1 MKDFISKHKTLIL
14 SVFLLILIVWVYL
27 RVIFVNFRILQSHQ
41 EGEKLLAF
49 LGIWVV
55 ALFLYEKVGY
65 YKAHPIYARALTFLI
80 ASCIIKS
87 SNCIETL
94 LIYKQN
100 YNQLGY
106 IYQKSKGS
114 NTRGYHPYEVLL
126 EINDT
131 LKEWK
136 EVELK
141 IFKQLN
147 IGDTL
152 IIKVSSQG
160 GLYIKDLFPTHEKI
174 ERYKVPQHYVNGKLQ
189 GKPSYEQYSAAMR
202 DSMLRHSHKQ
212 VGYVYE
218 KTDDE
223 YYRHLVKVGINAE
236 HTTTHEFYE
245 TDRNYT
251 KVYKRLHVGDA
262 VILQVA
268 DSLPEINRVL
278 CWQPDENDIANYA
291 TYEAIKDYSNCS
303 KEFEKEKLLNSHNRK
318 AIVYDKYEDGH
329 VGAYLEVGIDE
340 KHVRTYMFKTYSK
353 DFKQIYQ
360 VVNVGDTVIAQVSD
374 EIPQLNRVINWQTTT
389 DGEKDNHLQDE
400 YTYVTIANVKSK
412 KTREEYLGRS
422 YRKGTFYYVKLKIG
436 NKIETNYVKIKSTR
450 HRQIFESLHE
460 GDSVLVKM
468 TEGKTK
474 TVSVLDWQPTREEI
488 EKYKRPVRLI
498 E

>member
-1 MKDFISKHKTLIL
+1 MI
-14 SVFLLILIVWVYL
+14 
-27 RVIFVNFRILQSHQ
+27 
-41 EGEKLLAF
+41 
-49 LGIWVV
+49 
-55 ALFLYEKVGY
+55 
-65 YKAHPIYARALTFLI
+65 PIYV
-80 ASCIIKS
+80 
-87 SNCIETL
+87 ETIL
-94 LIYKQN
+94 WVNDYYVQI
-100 YNQLGY
+100 GY
-106 IYQKSKGS
+106 ITGKYDNHGRHSGRDCFIKVSTNNKRGS
-114 NTRGYHPYEVLL
+114 L
-126 EINDT
+126 
-131 LKEWK
+131 
-136 EVELK
+136 EVEIEDYDK
-141 IFKQLN
+141 IE
-147 IGDTL
+147 IGDTIL
-152 IIKVSSQG
+152 LDVSSRG
-160 GLYIKDLFPTHEKI
+160 GIYIHKLFPTHEKI

-189 GKPSYEQYSAAMR
+189 EKPSYEQYSAAVR
-202 DSMLRHSHKQ
+202 DSVLRHSHKQ

-223 YYRHLVKVGINAE
+223 YYRHLVKVGIDAE

-278 CWQPDENDIANYA
+278 CWQPDGNDIANYA

-303 KEFEKEKLLNSHNRK
+303 KEFETEKLLNLHNRK
-318 AIVYDKYEDGH
+318 AIVYDKYEDEH

-353 DFKQIYQ
+353 EFKQIYQ
-360 VVNVGDTVIAQVSD
+360 VVNVGDMVIAQVSD
-374 EIPQLNRVINWQTTT
+374 EIPQLNRVVNWQTTI

-436 NKIETNYVKIKSTR
+436 NKMETNYVKIKSTR

-488 EKYKRPVRLI
+488 EKYKRSVRLI

>member
-1 MKDFISKHKTLIL
+1 MPIMKNSVKTKINITVLVLLIIWQYVIAVFPSIVAFSYLNTLSCRVIVFMVSCVLLVYISNRLR
-14 SVFLLILIVWVYL
+14 VFLLMSVLLFIIENLI
-27 RVIFVNFRILQSHQ
+27 
-41 EGEKLLAF
+41 
-49 LGIWVV
+49 
-55 ALFLYEKVGY
+55 
-65 YKAHPIYARALTFLI
+65 PIYV
-80 ASCIIKS
+80 
-87 SNCIETL
+87 ETIL
-94 LIYKQN
+94 WVNDYYVQI
-100 YNQLGY
+100 GY
-106 IYQKSKGS
+106 ITGKYDNHGRRSGRDCFIKVSTNNKRGS
-114 NTRGYHPYEVLL
+114 L
-126 EINDT
+126 
-131 LKEWK
+131 
-136 EVELK
+136 EVEIEDYDK
-141 IFKQLN
+141 IE
-147 IGDTL
+147 IGDTIL
-152 IIKVSSQG
+152 LDVSSRG
-160 GLYIKDLFPTHEKI
+160 GIYIHKLFPTHEKI

-189 GKPSYEQYSAAMR
+189 EKPSYEQYSAAVR

-251 KVYKRLHVGDA
+251 KVYKRLHVGDT

-278 CWQPDENDIANYA
+278 CWQPAENEITDYANYEELA
-291 TYEAIKDYSNCS
+291 DYSNCS

-353 DFKQIYQ
+353 EFKQIYQ

-374 EIPQLNRVINWQTTT
+374 EIPQLNRVINWQTTI

-412 KTREEYLGRS
+412 ESREEYLGRS
-422 YRKGTFYYVKLKIG
+422 YRKGTFYYVKLRIG
-436 NKIETNYVKIKSTR
+436 NKMETDYLKIRSTR

-460 GDSVLVKM
+460 RDSVLVKM
-468 TEGKTK
+468 TEGKAK
-474 TVSVLDWQPTREEI
+474 TVSVVDWQPTPEEI
-488 EKYKRPVRLI
+488 EKYKNPVRLI
-498 E
+498 EKNR

>member
-1 MKDFISKHKTLIL
+1 MKNSVKTKINITVLVLLIIWQYVIAVFPSIVAFSYLNTLSCRVIVFMVSCVLLVYISNRLR
-14 SVFLLILIVWVYL
+14 VFLLMSVLLFIIENLI
-27 RVIFVNFRILQSHQ
+27 
-41 EGEKLLAF
+41 
-49 LGIWVV
+49 
-55 ALFLYEKVGY
+55 
-65 YKAHPIYARALTFLI
+65 PIYV
-80 ASCIIKS
+80 
-87 SNCIETL
+87 ETIL
-94 LIYKQN
+94 WVNDYYVQI
-100 YNQLGY
+100 GY
-106 IYQKSKGS
+106 ITGKYDNHGRRSGRDCFIKVSTNNKRGS
-114 NTRGYHPYEVLL
+114 L
-126 EINDT
+126 
-131 LKEWK
+131 
-136 EVELK
+136 EVEIEDYDK
-141 IFKQLN
+141 IE
-147 IGDTL
+147 IGDTIL
-152 IIKVSSQG
+152 LDVSSRG
-160 GLYIKDLFPTHEKI
+160 GIYIHKLFPTHEKI

-189 GKPSYEQYSAAMR
+189 EKPSYEQYSAAVR

-251 KVYKRLHVGDA
+251 KVYKRLHVGDT

-278 CWQPDENDIANYA
+278 CWQPAENEITDYANYEELA
-291 TYEAIKDYSNCS
+291 DYSNCS

-318 AIVYDKYEDGH
+318 TIVYDKYEDGH

-353 DFKQIYQ
+353 EFKQIYQ

-374 EIPQLNRVINWQTTT
+374 EIPQLNRVINWQTTI

-412 KTREEYLGRS
+412 ESREEYLGRS
-422 YRKGTFYYVKLKIG
+422 YRKGTFYYVKLRIG
-436 NKIETNYVKIKSTR
+436 NKMETDYLKIRSTR

-460 GDSVLVKM
+460 RDSVLVKM
-468 TEGKTK
+468 TEGKAK
-474 TVSVLDWQPTREEI
+474 TVSVVDWQPTPEEI
-488 EKYKRPVRLI
+488 EKYKNPVRLI
-498 E
+498 EKNR

>member
-1 MKDFISKHKTLIL
+1 MRVSNRGHIS
-14 SVFLLILIVWVYL
+14 
-27 RVIFVNFRILQSHQ
+27 
-41 EGEKLLAF
+41 E
-49 LGIWVV
+49 
-55 ALFLYEKVGY
+55 
-65 YKAHPIYARALTFLI
+65 
-80 ASCIIKS
+80 
-87 SNCIETL
+87 
-94 LIYKQN
+94 
-100 YNQLGY
+100 
-106 IYQKSKGS
+106 
-114 NTRGYHPYEVLL
+114 
-126 EINDT
+126 
-131 LKEWK
+131 
-136 EVELK
+136 
-141 IFKQLN
+141 
-147 IGDTL
+147 
-152 IIKVSSQG
+152 
-160 GLYIKDLFPTHEKI
+160 KDLFPSHEKI
-174 ERYKVPQHYVNGKLQ
+174 ERHKVPQHYVNGKLQ
-189 GKPSYEQYSAAMR
+189 GKPSYEQYSAVVR

-223 YYRHLVKVGINAE
+223 YYRHLVKVGIDAE

-278 CWQPDENDIANYA
+278 CWQPDGNDIANYA

-303 KEFEKEKLLNSHNRK
+303 KEFETEKLLNSHNRK

-353 DFKQIYQ
+353 EFKQIYQ

-374 EIPQLNRVINWQTTT
+374 EIPQLNRVVNWQTTT

-412 KTREEYLGRS
+412 ETREEYLGRS

-474 TVSVLDWQPTREEI
+474 TVSVLDWQPTPKEI
-488 EKYKRPVRLI
+488 EKYKRPVKLL
-498 E
+498 EKD

>member
-1 MKDFISKHKTLIL
+1 MKEINRFIENH
-14 SVFLLILIVWVYL
+14 IVIL
-27 RVIFVNFRILQSHQ
+27 RVIVIVLLIANTALFFLSCLYPQLYSWLVLISLSLIGVFFC
-41 EGEKLLAF
+41 KLLSRWALLAIPF
-49 LGIWVV
+49 MLVYYSLINWGTALITAHLLKNRKCEIEVV
-55 ALFLYEKVGY
+55 RNLHHTNGSD
-65 YKAHPIYARALTFLI
+65 PIYYVYVDKKVSAYYTDR
-80 ASCIIKS
+80 KS
-87 SNCIETL
+87 
-94 LIYKQN
+94 
-100 YNQLGY
+100 
-106 IYQKSKGS
+106 YQK
-114 NTRGYHPYEVLL
+114 
-126 EINDT
+126 
-131 LKEWK
+131 LK
-136 EVELK
+136 
-141 IFKQLN
+141 
-147 IGDTL
+147 IGDT
-152 IIKVSSQG
+152 IIMMYS
-160 GLYIKDLFPTHEKI
+160 IKHPNINEFQALTPSHEKI
-174 ERYKVPQHYVNGKLQ
+174 ERHKVPQHYVNGKLQ
-189 GKPSYEQYSAAMR
+189 EKPSYEQYSAAVR
-202 DSMLRHSHKQ
+202 DSVLRHSHKQ

-223 YYRHLVKVGINAE
+223 YYRHLVKVGIDAE

-278 CWQPDENDIANYA
+278 CWQPDGNDIANYA

-303 KEFEKEKLLNSHNRK
+303 KEFETEKLLNSHNRK
-318 AIVYDKYEDGH
+318 AIVYDKYEDEH

-353 DFKQIYQ
+353 EFKQIYQ
-360 VVNVGDTVIAQVSD
+360 VVNVGDMVIAQVSD
-374 EIPQLNRVINWQTTT
+374 EIPQLNRVVNWQTTI
-389 DGEKDNHLQDE
+389 DGEKGNHLQDE

-474 TVSVLDWQPTREEI
+474 TVRVLNWQPTREEI
-488 EKYKRPVRLI
+488 EKYKRSVRLI

>member
-1 MKDFISKHKTLIL
+1 MKQRIIETISA
-14 SVFLLILIVWVYL
+14 LLIVATIVSLYINAIWPNTIGFINSLAGFFLITAVSSCWLTLYPKWYKL
-27 RVIFVNFRILQSHQ
+27 RYIALIIVGTIVLVIVPTAVI
-41 EGEKLLAF
+41 EGHFIKKDRH
-49 LGIWVV
+49 IQ
-55 ALFLYEKVGY
+55 VGY
-65 YKAHPIYARALTFLI
+65 IF
-80 ASCIIKS
+80 
-87 SNCIETL
+87 
-94 LIYKQN
+94 
-100 YNQLGY
+100 
-106 IYQKSKGS
+106 SKDKGHRS
-114 NTRGYHPYEVLL
+114 TRGGYTPDIITIGANSSICASNY
-126 EINDT
+126 
-131 LKEWK
+131 
-136 EVELK
+136 VEK
-141 IFKQLN
+141 DIFNKLN

-160 GLYIKDLFPTHEKI
+160 GIYINKLFPMHEEI
-174 ERYKVPQHYVNGKLQ
+174 ERYKVPQHYINGKLQ
-189 GKPSYEQYSAAMR
+189 EKPSYEQYSAAVR
-202 DSMLRHSHKQ
+202 DSLLQRSHKQ

-218 KTDDE
+218 KLDDE
-223 YYRHLVKVGINAE
+223 YYRHLVKVGIDAN

-251 KVYKRLHVGDA
+251 KVYKRLLVGDT

-268 DSLPEINRVL
+268 DSLPEINHVL

-318 AIVYDKYEDGH
+318 AIVYDKYEDEH

-340 KHVRTYMFKTYSK
+340 KHVRTYIFKTYSK
-353 DFKQIYQ
+353 EFKHIYQ

-374 EIPQLNRVINWQTTT
+374 EIPQLNRVVNWQTTT

-412 KTREEYLGRS
+412 ETREEYLGRS

-436 NKIETNYVKIKSTR
+436 NKMETNYVKIKSTR

-474 TVSVLDWQPTREEI
+474 TVDVLNWHPTPEEI
-488 EKYKRPVRLI
+488 EKYKTPVRVI
-498 E
+498 EKNR